1 MYSFDNRVQ
10 RYMRDMQTDLE
21 VVAVQKS
28 RVDWHL
34 SCAYPAIYT
43 QHGWKNPKTGE
54 VKWETVTIEPL
65 RKAQEK

>member
-1 MYSFDNRVQ
+1 MN
-10 RYMRDMQTDLE
+10 DMQTDLE

-28 RVDWHL
+28 RIDWHP

-54 VKWETVTIEPL
+54 VKWEKVTIEPL
-65 RKAQEK
+65 KEQQE

>member
-1 MYSFDNRVQ
+1 
-10 RYMRDMQTDLE
+10 MQTDLE

-28 RVDWHL
+28 RIDWHP

-54 VKWETVTIEPL
+54 VKWEKVTIEPL
-65 RKAQEK
+65 KEQQE